1 MVAEDALETA
11 ALTWSLCEGAAP
23 EPACA
28 AGDSHS
34 PNPTEGPQGLRLS
47 LPWLAD
53 TLAGTDR
60 ISVLRNTHKGE
71 SLRDPRK
78 EAAEDSQILYIVS

>member
-1 MVAEDALETA
+1 V
-11 ALTWSLCEGAAP
+11 
-23 EPACA
+23 
-28 AGDSHS
+28 
-34 PNPTEGPQGLRLS
+34 
-47 LPWLAD
+47 AD